1 MQEVLQAAEDWRGKE
16 GMMVNRGVLD
26 HQVSLDFQAEMECQ
40 VPWETKEMMPLFLQI
55 F

>member
-1 MQEVLQAAEDWRGKE
+1 MQEVLQEAEDWKGKE
-16 GMMVNRGVLD
+16 VMTVNRGVLD

-40 VPWETKEMMPLFLQI
+40 VPEETKEMMLLSLQI